1 MSQSA
6 WARIK
11 NDKINLWCRKFHI
24 GRDNAVK
31 IHEIITIALIVHSY
45 WWANVYLYIVPN
57 SIHVWGEGMQGSY
70 DPVLV
75 LASYCV
81 AIIASYIALYFGSR
95 LFVLDG
101 PARKFWLGMGGICLG
116 SGIWSMHFVGMSAY
130 TMPMDM
136 EMSFNLGLTGLSW
149 IPAVFASTLALYVIT
164 RPTVRV
170 RSFVASSLIM
180 GAGICAMHYGGMNAM
195 QMHPEITYD
204 PLLFWLSVVIAVG
217 ASGAAMLI
225 CRQVRRVPQRF
236 AFVTKTAAAMVMGA
250 AICGMHYTGM
260 AAAVYSP
267 GAEIPASNL
276 LRGDWMGVPMAAI
289 ASVFLLI
296 ALIVALQDFREIER
310 VKRNEANRAAW
321 VEQASRMD
329 TVSGLATRHDFERRL
344 LQRVAGSADES
355 DFMLVY
361 LELQS
366 YRDLVIDRGEEAG
379 NRLIAEASSCFVAYL
394 PDSAL
399 IARFTR
405 HSFMAV
411 CRTLSDDQL
420 DIVVDTVRAGLGKSI
435 YADAYADWGVGYS
448 HYPASGNSTRML
460 INRARTLRIVSQPPQ
475 VVDAEEAAV
484 A

>member
-1 MSQSA
+1 
-6 WARIK
+6 
-11 NDKINLWCRKFHI
+11 
-24 GRDNAVK
+24 
-31 IHEIITIALIVHSY
+31 
-45 WWANVYLYIVPN
+45 
-57 SIHVWGEGMQGSY
+57 MQGSY

-95 LFVLDG
+95 LFVIDG

-136 EMSFNLGLTGLSW
+136 EMSFDLGLTGLSW
-149 IPAVFASTLALYVIT
+149 VPAVFASTLALYVIT
-164 RPTVRV
+164 RHTVRL
-170 RSFVASSLIM
+170 RSIVASSLIM
-180 GAGICAMHYGGMNAM
+180 GAGICAMHYGGMYAM
-195 QMHPEITYD
+195 QMHPQIGYD
-204 PLLFWLSVVIAVG
+204 PLLFWLSVLIAVV
-217 ASGAAMLI
+217 ASGAAMVI

-236 AFVTKTAAAMVMGA
+236 AFATKTAAAMVMGA

-260 AAAVYSP
+260 AAAIYTP
-267 GAEIPASNL
+267 GAEIPANNL
-276 LRGDWMGVPMAAI
+276 LRGAWMGVPMAAI

-310 VKRNEANRAAW
+310 VKRNEAKREAW
-321 VEQASRMD
+321 VEQASRID
-329 TVSGLATRHDFERRL
+329 TASGLSTRHDFERSL
-344 LQRVAGSADES
+344 LQRLSNRGGES

-366 YRDLVIDRGEEAG
+366 YRDLVNERGEEAG

-394 PDSAL
+394 PDSAM

-405 HSFMAV
+405 NSFIAA

-420 DIVVDTVRAGLGKSI
+420 EAIVDTVRAGLERSI
-435 YADAYADWGVGYS
+435 YAESYAEWGVGYS
-448 HYPASGNSTRML
+448 HYPASGNSSRML
-460 INRARTLRIVSQPPQ
+460 INRARTLRIFSQ
-475 VVDAEEAAV
+475 ERKAA